1 MLYHDF
7 LKDKLIDSLR
17 LNFSDKFSSDI
28 IDKSEL
34 TIEIPNN
41 KKFGDVSTNVAMVFS
56 KKLGTT
62 PNNLAEKV
70 INELRKMEVIEK
82 IEQVG
87 PGFINIFFKI
97 NFWHDQLKVLS
108 KKMESYN
115 YKIKKKRYVWS
126 LFQLTQLDLCILV
139 MREEQF

>member
-108 KKMESYN
+108 KKMESY
-115 YKIKKKRYVWS
+115 S
-126 LFQLTQLDLCILV
+126 
-139 MREEQF
+139 

>member
-62 PNNLAEKV
+62 PNSLAEKV

-115 YKIKKKRYVWS
+115 YKIKKNGNV
-126 LFQLTQLDLCILV
+126 
-139 MREEQF
+139 

>member
-28 IDKSEL
+28 INKSEL

-56 KKLGTT
+56 KKFGTS

-70 INELRKMEVIEK
+70 INELRKIEVIEK
-82 IEQVG
+82 IEKVG

-97 NFWHDQLKVLS
+97 NFWHDQLKILL
-108 KKMESYN
+108 KKMERYN
-115 YKIKKKRYVWS
+115 YKVKKKKNMLRVCFS
-126 LFQLTQLDLCILV
+126 
-139 MREEQF
+139 

>member
-97 NFWHDQLKVLS
+97 NFWHDQLKILL
-108 KKMESYN
+108 KKMERYN
-115 YKIKKKRYVWS
+115 YKVKKKKDMLRVCFS
-126 LFQLTQLDLCILV
+126 
-139 MREEQF
+139 